1 MFFVLLHLFSKCVK
15 MQTAIHTDGEA
26 KFLKYFPQFVI
37 ILAFSLLGE
46 LLQALIPLP
55 SPASIYGMVLLF
67 LALCTGLLKQEKVAV
82 AADWLISVM
91 PVLFIAPAAN
101 ILAHFD
107 LIAPDLLSI
116 VAILVLSTFVIFS
129 VAGLVTRLLIRKGEN
144 KDA

>member
-1 MFFVLLHLFSKCVK
+1 M
-15 MQTAIHTDGEA
+15 
-26 KFLKYFPQFVI
+26 KYFPQLVI

-55 SPASIYGMVLLF
+55 IPASIYGFVLLF
-67 LALCTGLLKQEKVAV
+67 IALCSGILKPEKVEK
-82 AADWLISVM
+82 AADFLISVM
-91 PVLFIAPAAN
+91 PILFISPAAG